1 MLLLDMENLKRKL
14 KRQLGSNKLPFF
26 LDFVRACVATFL
38 SRWGNCYTFFFIVT
52 LGRYKWFRWIYI
64 STLLLG
70 RYRGNVLPNPILKG
84 GVLMKTE
91 YLIKETLKGLLA
103 TAKEKLCVLGE
114 EDAKEDLKKLR
125 EVYEDL
131 VLFWGL
137 NEELIDEFDEKIGIL
152 K

>member
-1 MLLLDMENLKRKL
+1 
-14 KRQLGSNKLPFF
+14 
-26 LDFVRACVATFL
+26 
-38 SRWGNCYTFFFIVT
+38 
-52 LGRYKWFRWIYI
+52 
-64 STLLLG
+64 
-70 RYRGNVLPNPILKG
+70 
-84 GVLMKTE
+84 MKTE

-103 TAKEKLCVLGE
+103 TAVEKICVLGE

-137 NEELIDEFDEKIGIL
+137 DEELINEFDEKIGIL